1 MVDIVRA
8 LKWNYVSTLA
18 SEGSYGESGV
28 EAFIQKSRENG
39 ESCVGMG
46 PLLPSSQLFPELG
59 LFGVHPPHPNS
70 TMVAPAMGE
79 GHEGQLCPFVGRE
92 RGGGA
97 RGP

>member
-39 ESCVGMG
+39 ENWGDGSSTSAFSALPPSWVC
-46 PLLPSSQLFPELG
+46 LLSPNSPRRCRLPPR
-59 LFGVHPPHPNS
+59 VHPWTALS
-70 TMVAPAMGE
+70 FRGQGDGE
-79 GHEGQLCPFVGRE
+79 PEGCV
-92 RGGGA
+92 
-97 RGP
+97 

>member
-39 ESCVGMG
+39 ENWGGRVLYVCVLSSS
-46 PLLPSSQLFPELG
+46 PSWVCLLSPNSPRRCRLLPW
-59 LFGVHPPHPNS
+59 VHPWTALS
-70 TMVAPAMGE
+70 FRGQGDGE
-79 GHEGQLCPFVGRE
+79 PEGCV
-92 RGGGA
+92 
-97 RGP
+97 